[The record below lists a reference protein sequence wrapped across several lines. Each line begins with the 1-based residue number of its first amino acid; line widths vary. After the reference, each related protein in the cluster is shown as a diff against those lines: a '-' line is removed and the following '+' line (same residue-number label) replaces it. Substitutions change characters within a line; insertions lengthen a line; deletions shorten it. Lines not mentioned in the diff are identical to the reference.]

1 MGEYDAVSAS
11 QRFAALAK
19 QIAGLG
25 RQREEDR
32 RQLDAA
38 RAEVGQL
45 AERVSALTKALAG
58 ALDAGK
64 VKSPQAPRWDGLEQE
79 QLAAQLG
86 HLRAWV
92 NGVLLA
98 QYPEYKLPPCWDGHR
113 SAWWEL
119 GNLHAEWTR
128 IYANSAGPTSKPL
141 SGGTND
147 GCPAPS
153 SASTAR
159 STRTGQ
165 WAAAS
170 TLGTD
175 GRRHAGDCRRT
186 RERPET
192 ERSVIDLPG

>member
-11 QRFAALAK
+11 QRFAALAW

-38 RAEVGQL
+38 RTEVGQL
-45 AERVSALTKALAG
+45 AERVGALTRALAG

-64 VKSPQAPRWDGLEQE
+64 LKSPQAPRWDGLEQE

-86 HLRAWV
+86 HLRDWV

-98 QYPEYKLPPCWDGHR
+98 HYPEYKLPPCWDRHR

-119 GNLHAEWTR
+119 GNLCAEWTR
-128 IYANSAGPTSKPL
+128 IYANSAGPDLEAALWWHERWLP
-141 SGGTND
+141 GTIGRLTRAINSD
-147 GCPAPS
+147 GAMGC
-153 SASTAR
+153 R
-159 STRTGQ
+159 E
-165 WAAAS
+165 
-170 TLGTD
+170 
-175 GRRHAGDCRRT
+175 HAGYGRQA
-186 RERPET
+186 
-192 ERSVIDLPG
+192 VGW